1 MNTITS
7 NKLFMKAPRGK
18 TSANI
23 EGNHY
28 DVPQTGENKG
38 IIEVINPAHVPILKR
53 HGFEEYHPAP
63 DPEEIFAQIDAME
76 DKQDLVNFIEE
87 RGGEA
92 DVDMSAKKLR
102 RLAKATVSADGSA
115 EDEE

>member
-1 MNTITS
+1 MDTIIS
-7 NKLFMKAPRGK
+7 NKIFMRAPRGK
-18 TSANI
+18 TAANI
-23 EGNHY
+23 EGNY
-28 DVPQTGENKG
+28 YEVPQTGENRG

-53 HGFEEYHPAP
+53 HGFEEHHFAP
-63 DPEEIFAQIDAME
+63 DPEEVFAQIDAME

-102 RLAKATVSADGSA
+102 RLAKATVSADST